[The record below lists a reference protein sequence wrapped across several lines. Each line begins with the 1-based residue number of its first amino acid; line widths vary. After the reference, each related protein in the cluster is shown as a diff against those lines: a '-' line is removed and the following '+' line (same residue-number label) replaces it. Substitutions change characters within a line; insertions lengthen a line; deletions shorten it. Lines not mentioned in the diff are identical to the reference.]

1 MQGTDENS
9 LPVQPGLEDGLKLAN
24 ILFRSAATP
33 ILFIDQ
39 QSLILMANTSCTQLL
54 GFEQSELAGKQF
66 SAFLDQEQIQDFNA
80 LVQSL
85 RRDEQYFRSE
95 FRFRKSDE
103 SAAMME
109 LTVQRV
115 ELSDKTIYAL
125 YFDKNNF
132 YLAGAEENV
141 TSLDASALKDAL
153 HSLQRKH
160 NRYLS
165 DLAHQIEVR
174 LLPDLEKM
182 TREPDLKIRNNYKD
196 VLTQELISLSNGS
209 SMQVDRDL
217 LKLTPTEMEVCKYIQ
232 SGLSSKE
239 IAGMMHSSFDTIQ
252 THRKNIRRK
261 MGLKGQKTPLCTFL
275 RVEKRLPGNHARTR
289 EST

>member
-1 MQGTDENS
+1 MQGIKEND
-9 LPVQPGLEDGLKLAN
+9 LPIQPGLEDGLKLAN

-39 QSLILMANTSCTQLL
+39 HSRVLMANTSCSKLL
-54 GFEQSELAGKQF
+54 GFEQSELAGMQF
-66 SAFLDQEQIQDFNA
+66 SAFLDQEQIHDLNA

-85 RRDEQYFRSE
+85 RRDEQYFRGE
-95 FRFRKSDE
+95 FRLRNSDG
-103 SAAMME
+103 SAIVLE

-115 ELSDKTIYAL
+115 ELSDKIIHAL
-125 YFDKNNF
+125 YLDRNKP
-132 YLAGAEENV
+132 YHTEENEL
-141 TSLDASALKDAL
+141 SPDSSALNDAL
-153 HSLQRKH
+153 QSLQREH

-165 DLAHQIEVR
+165 DLAHQIEIS
-174 LLPDLEKM
+174 LLPNLEKM

-261 MGLKGQKTPLCTFL
+261 MGLKGQKTPLCTYL
-275 RVEKRLPGNHARTR
+275 RVEKRLQGNHIRTR
-289 EST
+289 EPR